1 MLTSRFEVH
10 CRCDKHELGT
20 HVIKRS
26 TYQVLGDAWR
36 LFAIPSANIPDR
48 RGSVQA
54 QSSKVGK
61 GQAWQARL
69 GPGQAC
75 QVRNRA
81 QRQRWSE
88 LWPNEKAAA
97 SNGETEAAVDGS
109 ADMRQSALSSAAPQK
124 ASPSMLTKAA
134 AFVEASRH
142 QSSACPAIC
151 WCLPVVTLRQL
162 TGDGMAEPRAMHC
175 MCQRRYQ
182 YY

>member
-1 MLTSRFEVH
+1 MLKGLNHQTVTLWKYGR
-10 CRCDKHELGT
+10 
-20 HVIKRS
+20 
-26 TYQVLGDAWR
+26 
-36 LFAIPSANIPDR
+36 
-48 RGSVQA
+48 
-54 QSSKVGK
+54 SKVTAFPVRS

-75 QVRNRA
+75 QARNRA

-88 LWPNEKAAA
+88 LIIWPNEKAAA